1 MKPSI
6 KEIAKRLN
14 IAPSTV
20 SRALNDKHDISQ
32 SLKEKVNAVA
42 KEIGYKKNSIAA
54 RLVNKKSNTIGVF
67 FLSREHIN
75 NEENTGFK
83 YVEVILDKIKQKNYD
98 LIIFSVDSDLKDKKK
113 YIDICSERQVE
124 GAIFIGLEDTDENT
138 ELLRNIDIPTVI
150 LEKRVSGKNIS
161 YIGSDNEYGVNS
173 ILDHLF
179 ELNHKDIAFIK
190 GPDFIECSKDRFMPF
205 YKRMNYLNLYK
216 EKFVKEGNFRLKSG
230 YTAAKELLELD
241 EKPTA
246 IIASSDLMAIGAMK
260 AIEEKGLKIPDDIS
274 LVGYDGFDVGAF
286 LSPSLTTVLQD
297 FQAMGEKAVD
307 VLFSMIEEKD
317 EAVNI
322 VFKPKLIERKSTKK
336 IFS

>member
-6 KEIAKRLN
+6 KEIAKKLN

-75 NEENTGFK
+75 SEENTGFK

-179 ELNHKDIAFIK
+179 KLNHKDIAFIK
-190 GPDFIECSKDRFMPF
+190 GPDFIECSKDRFTPF

-241 EKPTA
+241 ERPTA

-260 AIEEKGLKIPDDIS
+260 AIEERGLKIPDDIS